1 MSNEI
6 PRPQGRVVSAPYGG
20 RLRRRVVGMVV
31 FLILAIGVSYVAV
44 KTVDGQG
51 VDTMMME
58 ALGWQL
64 GHVQTWDYLAK
75 RLVSVLGIGVAMVVV
90 ALVAFARRRTP
101 LAGRAI
107 GVIVLANITT
117 QVVKYLL
124 ERADL
129 GLTYVFPN
137 SLPSGHVTV
146 AASVTVAL
154 VMVAPRYWR
163 SVAVWVGWL
172 VTAGMGLM
180 VVILQWHRP
189 SDVLVALMIV
199 GVFALG
205 LSPIESRPRHLRAS
219 HRTMSVLVVFCFGGA
234 VVCGAVALWG
244 FDVRQAAVMANEGY
258 GFLAFV
264 REHPTCSWVLS
275 LCAALSIAGVAAAV
289 MHELDRL
296 SGAITHS

>member
-6 PRPQGRVVSAPYGG
+6 PRPQGRVATSPYRG
-20 RLRRRVVGMVV
+20 RLCRRVVGMVV
-31 FLILAIGVSYVAV
+31 FLLLAIGISYVAV

-75 RLVSVLGIGVAMVVV
+75 RLVSVLGICVAILVV
-90 ALVAFARRRTP
+90 ALVAFARHRTP

-107 GVIVLANITT
+107 GVIVLANATT

-146 AASVTVAL
+146 AASVAVAL

-163 SVAVWVGWL
+163 SVAVWLGWMA
-172 VTAGMGLM
+172 TAAMGLM

-219 HRTMSVLVVFCFGGA
+219 HRTMSVLVVLCLSGA
-234 VVCGAVALWG
+234 VLSGVIALWG
-244 FDVRQAAVMANEGY
+244 FDVREAAVMANEGY
-258 GFLAFV
+258 GFLAYV
-264 REHPTCSWVLS
+264 REHPMCSWVLS
-275 LCAALSIAGVAAAV
+275 LCASLGIAGMAAVV

-296 SGAITHS
+296 TASIGQS